1 MEYDHCEQNDFN
13 DETSITIEEAMFEY
27 EMTEMFVQ
35 EMDDSITSNS
45 DDEVHVPESCQSMN
59 IEEAMF
65 EYEMTEMFGQ
75 EMDDIITSNSDDEVH
90 VPETYQIMKKKDII
104 IKSDSNSDIIS
115 NEKIKKNKKNY
126 KREKKN
132 KKLGSVNEIETSHNN
147 DGINSVVTTSKNVSS
162 KLVKN
167 NSENSSNVSLNKQ
180 SLLSQGTDDSSPDSY
195 EYEMDEFNNTSKCS
209 VAYDMIEY
217 MMRRLLD
224 HKSVNSIVLNS
235 DDKANVPAIDKSI
248 ETKNIL
254 IKSESRKGFD
264 TEEDIIKF
272 TKESKKKGTE
282 KEHNIIEKENNNEVD
297 QTVGTP
303 SKNELSTFTKK
314 QSNILL
320 NESFQIPFTFSH
332 GIFSLPSKPYLQI
345 YPSFLK
351 IRPSMHQGNIPI
363 STLIDPSKTILS
375 NMTQRLDLS
384 LLLNSDDYIL
394 EINIIG
400 FEAEISQEKVL
411 DLLDPH
417 LPIDNNNDICNSS
430 VIQNESSTHLSNLDQ
445 TSLLEIV
452 RMDDQS
458 KIKLQIFLRRQT
470 IQILLVGN
478 NTNIHSD
485 FSISRSSLSSL
496 FGYENQ
502 YISGEI
508 IDYFGLFLSN
518 NLNLRFSKGGSKRLL
533 HVFSNQFYTKL
544 SHMDERYV

>member
-1 MEYDHCEQNDFN
+1 
-13 DETSITIEEAMFEY
+13 
-27 EMTEMFVQ
+27 
-35 EMDDSITSNS
+35 
-45 DDEVHVPESCQSMN
+45 
-59 IEEAMF
+59 
-65 EYEMTEMFGQ
+65 
-75 EMDDIITSNSDDEVH
+75 
-90 VPETYQIMKKKDII
+90 
-104 IKSDSNSDIIS
+104 
-115 NEKIKKNKKNY
+115 
-126 KREKKN
+126 
-132 KKLGSVNEIETSHNN
+132 
-147 DGINSVVTTSKNVSS
+147 
-162 KLVKN
+162 
-167 NSENSSNVSLNKQ
+167 
-180 SLLSQGTDDSSPDSY
+180 
-195 EYEMDEFNNTSKCS
+195 
-209 VAYDMIEY
+209 
-217 MMRRLLD
+217 
-224 HKSVNSIVLNS
+224 
-235 DDKANVPAIDKSI
+235 
-248 ETKNIL
+248 
-254 IKSESRKGFD
+254 
-264 TEEDIIKF
+264 
-272 TKESKKKGTE
+272 
-282 KEHNIIEKENNNEVD
+282 
-297 QTVGTP
+297 
-303 SKNELSTFTKK
+303 
-314 QSNILL
+314 
-320 NESFQIPFTFSH
+320 
-332 GIFSLPSKPYLQI
+332 
-345 YPSFLK
+345 
-351 IRPSMHQGNIPI
+351 MHQGNIPI

-518 NLNLRFSKGGSKRLL
+518 NLNFRFSKGGSKRLL